1 MASMTPPMI
10 AEGDG
15 ELVRFQLS
23 PHLHL
28 SSDEDLANDSETGE
42 RQWEISC

>member
-1 MASMTPPMI
+1 MGSMLPPMT
-10 AEGDG
+10 AEEDG

-23 PHLHL
+23 PHFHL
-28 SSDEDLANDSETGE
+28 SEDKHLERIGE